1 MPYLIDTNIISEAM
15 RPKPNEIVR
24 QWLNKQFPI
33 FISVITVEEIY
44 YGLSYKE
51 ATGQQ
56 RWFDK
61 LLNNYCNVLPINLE
75 IAKECGMLRGKLR
88 QQGIIK
94 HQADLLIAATAKIHH
109 LTLATRNIRDFNFCD
124 IPIFNPFTD

>member
-1 MPYLIDTNIISEAM
+1 MLYLIDMNIISEAM

-33 FISVITVEEIY
+33 SISVITVEEIY

-56 RWFDK
+56 RWFEK
-61 LLNNYCNVLPINLE
+61 LLSQYCSVLPVNSE
-75 IAKECGMLRGKLR
+75 IAKECGILRGKLR
-88 QQGIIK
+88 QQGILK

-109 LTLATRNIRDFNFCD
+109 LTLATRNVRDFTLCD
-124 IPIFNPFTD
+124 KPIH